1 MFVLKSCISSL
12 HLGWGNPEHMYRLG
26 IERLESSPVERDLEV
41 LTLRRIRPSTASQ
54 VREETV
60 LPCSELMMW
69 PNFEN

>member
-1 MFVLKSCISSL
+1 MDLVDSKLNLSQQCVLADKRATCTLGCIK
-12 HLGWGNPEHMYRLG
+12 
-26 IERLESSPVERDLEV
+26 
-41 LTLRRIRPSTASQ
+41 PSTASQ